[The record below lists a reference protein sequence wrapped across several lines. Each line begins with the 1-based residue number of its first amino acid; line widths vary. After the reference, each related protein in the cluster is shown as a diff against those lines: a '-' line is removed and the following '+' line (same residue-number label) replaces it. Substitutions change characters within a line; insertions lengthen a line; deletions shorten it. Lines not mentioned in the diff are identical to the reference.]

1 MCKIILSPCRLKVE
15 ARCLLFLRGKNEMV
29 VPHQMDM
36 FCYFP
41 VFSKEKKI
49 ILLYDWRKATQ
60 RTFVHIKG
68 GLRTLPGVPLPSTC
82 LGFSIQLIRNKKKKK
97 RKKEEEKKHLSIRQN
112 SNNKSPGM
120 FAASIRLSNAKAL
133 STSSFNVI
141 IQNGPISR
149 YQAEFTFHIFTENWF
164 LFTPSNHFI

>member
-1 MCKIILSPCRLKVE
+1 MCKIILSPCRLRVE
-15 ARCLLFLRGKNEMV
+15 ARRLLVLRGKNEMV

-41 VFSKEKKI
+41 VFSTKKKKI
-49 ILLYDWRKATQ
+49 ILLYDLRKATQ

-68 GLRTLPGVPLPSTC
+68 GLRTLPGVPLPTTC
-82 LGFSIQLIRNKKKKK
+82 SGFSVQLIRNKRKKKK
-97 RKKEEEKKHLSIRQN
+97 KKEKKNKHLSIRQN

-120 FAASIRLSNAKAL
+120 FAASIRLSNAKSP

-141 IQNGPISR
+141 I
-149 YQAEFTFHIFTENWF
+149 
-164 LFTPSNHFI
+164 